1 MADDDSIGLQHCLER
16 LRAGDESAREELLRR
31 ACERLRRL
39 TRAMLK
45 DYSRLKRWEET
56 DDVFQGAFV
65 RLYRALQQVTP
76 DSLRHFFHLATVQIR
91 RELIDLARH
100 YYGPTGLGARHES
113 TAGENTEEGT
123 RRADQHPDSAPGPGD
138 MALWGEFHEQAAA
151 LPEEEQEVFG
161 LLWYQ
166 GLSPAEAATLLGVSD
181 KTVRRRWVTACRKL
195 QRAMHGELPGA

>member
-1 MADDDSIGLQHCLER
+1 MPTDDSIALHNCLER
-16 LRAGDESAREELLRR
+16 LRAGDEAAREELLRR

-39 TRAMLK
+39 TRAMLR
-45 DYSRLKRWEET
+45 DYGRLKRWEET
-56 DDVFQGAFV
+56 DDVFQGAFL

-100 YYGPTGLGARHES
+100 YYGPAGLGARHES
-113 TAGENTEEGT
+113 TAGEEAEKGP
-123 RRADQHPDSAPGPGD
+123 RGAEAQADSAPGPSD
-138 MALWGEFHEQAAA
+138 LVAWGEFHEQAAA
-151 LPEEEQEVFG
+151 LPDEEQEVFG

-166 GLSPAEAATLLGVSD
+166 GLSPAEAAALLGVSD

-195 QRAMHGELPGA
+195 QRAMHGELPGT